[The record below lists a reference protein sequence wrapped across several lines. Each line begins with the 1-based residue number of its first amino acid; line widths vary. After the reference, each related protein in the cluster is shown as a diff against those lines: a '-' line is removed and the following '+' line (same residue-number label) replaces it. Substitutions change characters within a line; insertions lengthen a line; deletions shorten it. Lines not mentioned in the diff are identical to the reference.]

1 MISAM
6 GIIGH
11 LSVYLLPLIRDLF
24 FFQSDG
30 RRASKSSSQLITS
43 TKTFIAYSDIKVNAY
58 TAYINLKVSYV
69 NRDQCQDEKDAIQ
82 ASLRHL

>member
-1 MISAM
+1 M

-24 FFQSDG
+24 FFQRDERG
-30 RRASKSSSQLITS
+30 ASKSSSQLITS

-58 TAYINLKVSYV
+58 SAYINLKVSYV
-69 NRDQCQDEKDAIQ
+69 NWDQTLAKRMLFKT
-82 ASLRHL
+82 SLRNLCF